1 MTEDTRAW
9 WQRPNRVLLINLR
22 EGDEPRI
29 DAEALVADAKRF
41 NATAFCISGGGIVAF
56 YQTRIDGHRI
66 SSGLAERDLL
76 AEVVPV
82 AHREGLH
89 VLARIDPSCA
99 PKAMAERH
107 PEWFSRDRDGRLC
120 EVSDHYVT
128 CPSGPYYR
136 ERMVEVVTE
145 ILTRYPV
152 DGIWNNAGKFGAWD
166 TTVCYCEACQ
176 RSFRERSGE
185 AIPPEEDW
193 DNPVWRRFNEWRY
206 RQIADWVRLM
216 HRAIHIA
223 RPEAIFISAVQL
235 MESLETIQIG
245 GWDIDG
251 WLDGQ
256 DVLTFECQRR
266 NTAPWW
272 PGLQAKYLASLAP
285 ERPRWMT
292 VSYFY
297 PWWRLSATPEAEN
310 RAWIAQ
316 QFASGVSSWLHINGG
331 YSPLFDRRVLPA
343 MRDVFARLA
352 RWEPY
357 ADGARS
363 VAEVAVVFS
372 RYSQDHYGRDR
383 PGPRYFDAVRG
394 AYCALQEAH
403 VPFDVLSDKFLDAAT
418 LGRYRVLVLPN
429 AACLTEAAVAAIV
442 AWVETGGALVC
453 SFETGRY
460 DEHGEPVERPALDA
474 ALGVRRT
481 GIRRD
486 LKSSYAKL
494 EQRDDPL
501 LASLGDT
508 DLLPNDGALVEVRPH
523 GPVARAVPL
532 TLIPPVIAHSGATI
546 SIPEYSAIG
555 PGTDIPIAVRG
566 HHGKGRVVYF
576 ANMIDALF
584 HHYGFPDLGR
594 VVANAV
600 AWAAG
605 GNPALAVDAP
615 DHVDLTHLRQI
626 RADGHRDLVHLIN
639 FPVGKHLN
647 TGWRHPGT
655 AIHPV
660 SGIGV
665 SLRAEPGVRLRAA
678 HLATSGEALEWRFA
692 GGRIDVTVPHL
703 DDHEIVVFE
712 FEATESPG
720 AEDRAPPPAGDR
732 P

>member
-1 MTEDTRAW
+1 MTIDTRTW

-29 DAEALVADAKRF
+29 EAEALVADAKRF

-66 SSGLAERDLL
+66 SSGLGERDLL

-82 AHREGLH
+82 AHREGLR

-99 PKAMAERH
+99 PKVMAERH

-120 EVSDHYVT
+120 EVSEHYVT

-145 ILTRYPV
+145 ILTRHPV

-176 RSFRERSGE
+176 RSFREASGE
-185 AIPPEEDW
+185 AIPPEENW
-193 DNPVWRRFNEWRY
+193 DDPVWRRFNEWRY

-216 HRAIHIA
+216 HRAIHA
-223 RPEAIFISAVQL
+223 ANPQAIFISAVQL

-285 ERPRWMT
+285 DRPRWMT

-331 YSPLFDRRVLPA
+331 YSPLFDRRALPA
-343 MRDVFARLA
+343 MREVFARLA

-357 ADGARS
+357 FDRARS

-372 RYSQDHYGRDR
+372 RYSQDNYGRSR

-403 VPFDVLSDKFLDAAT
+403 VAFDVLSDKFLTAET
-418 LGRYRVLVLPN
+418 LARYRVLVLPN
-429 AACLTEAAVAAIV
+429 AACLADATVEAIA
-442 AWVETGGALVC
+442 AWVRDGGSLVC

-460 DEHGEPVERPALDA
+460 DETGERVERPALDA
-474 ALGVRRT
+474 LLGARRT
-481 GIRRD
+481 GVRRD

-501 LASLGDT
+501 LAGLGDT
-508 DLLPNDGALVEVRPH
+508 DLLPNDGALVELELDPI
-523 GPVARAVPL
+523 GARQVPL

-555 PGTDIPIAVRG
+555 GGTDIPIALRG
-566 HHGKGRVVYF
+566 VHGQGRVVYF

-594 VVANAV
+594 VLANAV
-600 AWAAG
+600 AWAAKM
-605 GNPALAVDAP
+605 PLALEVQAP
-615 DHVDLTHLRQI
+615 DHVDLTHLRQ
-626 RADGHRDLVHLIN
+626 RSADACRDLVHLIN

-655 AIHPV
+655 AIRPV
-660 SGIGV
+660 SGIRV
-665 SLRAEPGVRLRAA
+665 SLRIEPGLRLRAVRQ
-678 HLATSGEALEWRFA
+678 ATDDRPLEP
-692 GGRIDVTVPHL
+692 RINGDRVEVVVPHL

-712 FEATESPG
+712 FEATESLGTP
-720 AEDRAPPPAGDR
+720 DRATPAGDR